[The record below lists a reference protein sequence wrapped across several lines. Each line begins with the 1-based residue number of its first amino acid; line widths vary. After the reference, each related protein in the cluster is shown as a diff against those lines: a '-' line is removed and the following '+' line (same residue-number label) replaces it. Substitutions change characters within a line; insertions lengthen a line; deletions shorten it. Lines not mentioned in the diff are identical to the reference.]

1 MLRIYLLY
9 FTVYHSSTNDN
20 NERINQTVKI
30 ALRHY
35 LLNMKNLTKRLYV
48 LSKFQ
53 SIFNNSIST
62 SIIKI
67 FNNILYKSKSKQSLN
82 LVIDILEIEISKTK
96 IKVTNV
102 LIWIK
107 LNQKRNYDKN
117 YKSLFFKK
125 ECSAYLRIHHD
136 YFILLL
142 KNMIGKWLQ
151 RKIKSFRI
159 IKRIE
164 NLTYRFELS
173 GIEKYI

>member
-102 LIWIK
+102 LI
-107 LNQKRNYDKN
+107 
-117 YKSLFFKK
+117 
-125 ECSAYLRIHHD
+125 
-136 YFILLL
+136 
-142 KNMIGKWLQ
+142 
-151 RKIKSFRI
+151 
-159 IKRIE
+159 
-164 NLTYRFELS
+164 
-173 GIEKYI
+173 